1 MTIIIPMAGF
11 SQRFLNEGYTL
22 PKYMLYA
29 GQKSIFNLAISSFE
43 KYFET
48 VKFLFVARNLYDTKC
63 FIESECKLMRIIN
76 YKVIILEEP
85 TRGQAET
92 VFFGLISG
100 QIPDTENILIFNIDT
115 IRKNYLLPEYLL
127 KYDGYLEVFKGN
139 GKNWSYAEPYD
150 SISQK
155 VKRTAEKEEIS
166 ELCSTGLYYF
176 KSKKDFCEAFNES
189 CEEFNTE
196 LYVAPLY
203 NNLIKNGKEIY
214 FDLIKRDE
222 VVFTGI
228 PTEYL
233 SLSKSILLESML

>member
-1 MTIIIPMAGF
+1 MTVIIPMAGF

-29 GQKSIFNLAISSFE
+29 GKKSIFNLTISSFD

-48 VKFLFVARNLYDTKC
+48 AKFLFVARNNYNTKL
-63 FIESECKLMRIIN
+63 FIENECKLMRIIN
-76 YKVIILEEP
+76 YEIIILEEP

-92 VFFGLISG
+92 VFLGLILG
-100 QIPDTENILIFNIDT
+100 QIPENENILIFNIDT
-115 IRKNYLLPEYLL
+115 IRKNYSLPEYLL

-139 GKNWSYAEPYD
+139 GENWSYAEPVD
-150 SISQK
+150 NFSQK
-155 VKRTAEKEEIS
+155 VKRTAEKVQIS

-176 KSKKDFCEAFNES
+176 KRNKDFCDAYNKYCKES
-189 CEEFNTE
+189 TGE

-203 NNLIKNGKEIY
+203 NKLINEEKDIY
-214 FDLIKRDE
+214 FHKINREE

-228 PTEYL
+228 PSEYL
-233 SLSKSILLESML
+233 SLSRSILLELNL